1 MKDVAS
7 STVARYA
14 YDADHFKLYLE
25 FKSGKVYRYEGVAPI
40 VVDDFEK
47 APSKGQ
53 FFNQSIKG
61 KFSGALVDLSEVPAI
76 KDGAK
81 VAKSRRKRKARAGS
95 RALTW
100 REILDQVSMPTEDAL
115 A

>member
-14 YDADHFKLYLE
+14 YDVDHFKLYLE
-25 FKSGKVYRYEGVAPI
+25 FKSGKVYRYDGVAPA
-40 VVDDFEK
+40 VVEAFEK

-61 KFSGALVDLSEVPAI
+61 RFSGALVDPSAVPAM

-81 VAKSRRKRKARAGS
+81 AAKARRKRKGKKVG